1 MTTKLTCIISLVI
14 RKKYVFKKTRIH
26 YILNR
31 MNKTKKKKKLP
42 KGDECIKHLKFIS
55 VTVWSVNL

>member
-31 MNKTKKKKKLP
+31 MNKTEKKKKNYQKVMNALN
-42 KGDECIKHLKFIS
+42 
-55 VTVWSVNL
+55 T